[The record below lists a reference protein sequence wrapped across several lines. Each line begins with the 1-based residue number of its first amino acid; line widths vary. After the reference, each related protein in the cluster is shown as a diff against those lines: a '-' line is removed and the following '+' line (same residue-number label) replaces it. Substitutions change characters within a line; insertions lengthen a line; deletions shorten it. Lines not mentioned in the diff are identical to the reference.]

1 MAMFLDCF
9 EPAKIDTWVRRGVI
23 SGVTTNPA
31 LISHEKA
38 PFSMKERIDKI
49 CKLVN
54 GPVAVEVTAR
64 EHESIVAQ
72 AREFHSWNPG
82 QIVIKVPV
90 DMTGYAVISE
100 LERKYSIPTMAT
112 CIMTF
117 TQGYGAALA
126 GAHYLALFWGRM
138 KEAGISPEEAV
149 MLLLERIER
158 EKLRS
163 RILAASLRG
172 GHHVFEAL
180 AAGAHIVTVSPRT
193 LEQVLA
199 HPKTDEA
206 IAEFAEDW
214 RCARERGLMG

>member
-1 MAMFLDCF
+1 
-9 EPAKIDTWVRRGVI
+9 VI

-31 LISHEKA
+31 LISHEKT
-38 PFSMKERIDKI
+38 PFNMKERIGAI
-49 CKLVN
+49 CELVD

-64 EHESIVAQ
+64 EHESMVAQ
-72 AREFHSWNPG
+72 AREYYSWKPS

-90 DMTGYAVISE
+90 DITGYAVISE
-100 LERKYSIPTMAT
+100 LERKYSIPTIAT

-126 GAHYLALFWGRM
+126 GAHYLAMFWGRM
-138 KEAGISPEEAV
+138 EEAGISPQEAV
-149 MLLLERIER
+149 MLFLERIEM

-180 AAGAHIVTVSPRT
+180 AAGAHIVTATPRV